1 MTAKVRWETTAFG
14 AVALALIFWGHLGND
29 AALPAH
35 LFLAGVGVP
44 LAAIDLR
51 EHRLPNWLTLPAYPV
66 AGALLGLAAI
76 SEEDSESAW
85 RALAGM
91 AILIGFYDLIARINP
106 AGMGYGDVKFSGVLG
121 LYLGWAG
128 WDALVLGTLAAFA
141 AGAVVGLGLL
151 ITRQARWS
159 SSMPF
164 GPFMLA
170 GAVVGILAGG
180 EAGDW
185 YAN

>member
-1 MTAKVRWETTAFG
+1 
-14 AVALALIFWGHLGND
+14 
-29 AALPAH
+29 
-35 LFLAGVGVP
+35 
-44 LAAIDLR
+44 
-51 EHRLPNWLTLPAYPV
+51 LPAYPV

-76 SEEDSESAW
+76 ADEDSQGAW

-91 AILIGFYDLIARINP
+91 VILIGFYDLLNRINP

-128 WDALVLGTLAAFA
+128 WEALVVGTLAAFT
-141 AGAVVGLGLL
+141 AGGLAGLGLL
-151 ITRQARWS
+151 ITRRVEWS
-159 SSMPF
+159 SSIAF

-180 EAGDW
+180 EVGDW
-185 YAN
+185 YTN

>member
-1 MTAKVRWETTAFG
+1 MTAKIRWETTVFA
-14 AVALALIFWGHLGND
+14 AIALGLIFWAHLGTT

-35 LFLAGVGVP
+35 LFLAGVGLP
-44 LAAIDLR
+44 LVVIDLR

-76 SEEDSESAW
+76 ADENSAGAW

-91 AILIGFYDLIARINP
+91 AILIGFYDVIARINP

-128 WDALVLGTLAAFA
+128 WDALVVGTLSAFA
-141 AGAVVGLGLL
+141 AGAVFGLGLL
-151 ITRQARWS
+151 LTRRAGLS
-159 SSMPF
+159 SSIPF

-170 GAVVGILAGG
+170 GAVVGILAG
-180 EAGDW
+180 ADVGDW
-185 YAN
+185 YAD

>member
-1 MTAKVRWETTAFG
+1 VTAKIRWDTTAFC
-14 AVALALIFWGHLGND
+14 AVALGLVFWAHLGNT

-35 LFLAGVGVP
+35 LFLAAIGVP
-44 LAAIDLR
+44 LAVIDLR

-76 SEEDSESAW
+76 SDQDSERAW
-85 RALAGM
+85 RSLAGM

-141 AGAVVGLGLL
+141 AGAVVGLVLL
-151 ITRQARWS
+151 ITRKARVS
-159 SSMPF
+159 SSIAF

-170 GAVVGILAGG
+170 GAVVGILAG
-180 EAGDW
+180 ADVGDW

>member
-1 MTAKVRWETTAFG
+1 MTAKVRWET
-14 AVALALIFWGHLGND
+14 AVFLALALGLVFWAHLGNS

-44 LAAIDLR
+44 LAVIDLR

-76 SEEDSESAW
+76 ADEESERAW

-91 AILIGFYDLIARINP
+91 VILIALYDLLNRINP
-106 AGMGYGDVKFSGVLG
+106 AGLGYGDVKFSGVLG

-128 WDALVLGTLAAFA
+128 WDALIVGTLAAFT
-141 AGAVVGLGLL
+141 AGGVVGLGLL
-151 ITRQARWS
+151 ITRRAQLS
-159 SSMPF
+159 SSIAF

-170 GAVVGILAGG
+170 GAVVGIVAGADLS
-180 EAGDW
+180 EW

>member
-1 MTAKVRWETTAFG
+1 MTATIRWEMAALG
-14 AVALALIFWGHLGND
+14 AVVLGLVFWVHLGNA

-35 LFLAGVGVP
+35 LFLAAVGVP
-44 LAAIDLR
+44 LAVIDLR

-66 AGALLGLAAI
+66 AGTLLGLAAI
-76 SEEDSESAW
+76 ADEDSEGAW

-91 AILIGFYDLIARINP
+91 VILIGFYDLLNRINP

-128 WDALVLGTLAAFA
+128 WEAIVVGTLAAFT
-141 AGAVVGLGLL
+141 AGGLVGLALL
-151 ITRQARWS
+151 ITRRARLS
-159 SSMPF
+159 SSIAF

-170 GAVVGILAGG
+170 GAVVGIVAGG
-180 EAGDW
+180 EVGDW

>member
-1 MTAKVRWETTAFG
+1 MTARIQWETAALS
-14 AVALALIFWGHLGND
+14 AVALALVFWVHLGNS

-35 LFLAGVGVP
+35 VFLAAIGIP
-44 LAAIDLR
+44 LAVIDLR

-76 SEEDSESAW
+76 ADEDSERAW
-85 RALAGM
+85 RSLAGM
-91 AILIGFYDLIARINP
+91 AILIAFYDLIARINP

-128 WDALVLGTLAAFA
+128 WDAIVVGTLAAFA
-141 AGAVVGLGLL
+141 AGAIVGLALL
-151 ITRQARWS
+151 ITGRARLS
-159 SSMPF
+159 SSIAF

-170 GAVVGILAGG
+170 GAVVGILAG
-180 EAGDW
+180 ADVGDW

>member
-1 MTAKVRWETTAFG
+1 VTLRIGTQTAAVWAV
-14 AVALALIFWGHLGND
+14 AVALILWLHVGNS

-35 LFLAGVGVP
+35 LFLAAVGVP
-44 LAAIDLR
+44 LAVIDLR

-76 SEEDSESAW
+76 ADEESERAW

-91 AILIGFYDLIARINP
+91 VILIGFYDVINRINP
-106 AGMGYGDVKFSGVLG
+106 QGMGYGDVKFSGVLG

-128 WDALVLGTLAAFA
+128 WPALVVGTLAAFA
-141 AGAVVGLGLL
+141 AGAVTGLALL
-151 ITRQARWS
+151 ITRRARLES
-159 SSMPF
+159 SIAF

-170 GAVVGILAGG
+170 GAVVGIVAG
-180 EAGDW
+180 ADVADW
-185 YAN
+185 YAP

>member
-1 MTAKVRWETTAFG
+1 MTVTIRWQA
-14 AVALALIFWGHLGND
+14 AVVLSLALALVFWVHLGNA

-35 LFLAGVGVP
+35 LFLAAVGVP
-44 LAAIDLR
+44 LAVIDLR

-76 SEEDSESAW
+76 ADEDSDGAW

-91 AILIGFYDLIARINP
+91 VVLIAFYDVLNRINP
-106 AGMGYGDVKFSGVLG
+106 AGLGYGDVKFSGVLG

-128 WDALVLGTLAAFA
+128 WEALVVGTLAAFT
-141 AGAVVGLGLL
+141 AGGVVGLGLL
-151 ITRQARWS
+151 VTRRANLS
-159 SSMPF
+159 SSIAF

-170 GAVVGILAGG
+170 GAVVGIVAG
-180 EAGDW
+180 ADLGDW

>member
-1 MTAKVRWETTAFG
+1 MTAKIRWEATTLA
-14 AVALALIFWGHLGND
+14 AVALGLVFWVHLGPT

-35 LFLAGVGVP
+35 LFLAGIGAP
-44 LAAIDLR
+44 LAVIDLR

-66 AGALLGLAAI
+66 SGALLGLAAI
-76 SEEDSESAW
+76 ADEDSEGAW

-91 AILIGFYDLIARINP
+91 AILIAFYDLIARINP
-106 AGMGYGDVKFSGVLG
+106 TGMGYGDVKFSGVLG

-128 WDALVLGTLAAFA
+128 WDALVVGTLAAFA
-141 AGAVVGLGLL
+141 AGAVVGLALL
-151 ITRQARWS
+151 ITRRAQWS
-159 SSMPF
+159 SSIAF

-170 GAVVGILAGG
+170 GAVVGILAG
-180 EAGDW
+180 ADVGDW